1 MTATGTKSKFAGAYR
16 LDLLIFLAYQLCH
29 ALSTQQLF
37 PVFLNY
43 TPQVGCFGTRC
54 TEIIGKCYE
63 ECDTC
68 EDLCTNTTSY
78 SACEREYR
86 PDFLS
91 AAMEYR
97 IYCKDFYK
105 TVSATSLQ
113 YAGVVIGNSFVGYL
127 ADNYGRRF
135 VLLISL
141 AVGIPEL
148 FLSGFIISLP
158 AFYSLRFVLGISVA
172 GVMSIGWTYCSEMIS
187 AQHRF
192 KLRTFASYS
201 MGRLVMIGLSHL
213 AGEWRLATFLHGAL
227 CCCTLL
233 LILFLPESVIWLRR
247 INDKKRIKKAERKI
261 AWINGFDYSRE
272 DSNKDSSNITSSNR
286 QMSVLDV
293 LRSSTLRTGFLVL
306 CVMWFANSLSEC
318 LTDLNGDDMSS
329 HLWIGQYLSNIFASI
344 TRLALGF
351 ADGYFAWLGRRMV
364 LLSAAGVAMSA
375 ASALLVQLYMGL
387 KGRTLYLITYVTIYN
402 AIALTW
408 EPSFVCASELMPT
421 DVRAKTTALLALV
434 SRVGNL
440 IASSLMLF
448 KAIHEP
454 VIMWTVLASNIVVF
468 IVTAKWLEETKNCN
482 LEEVGKSEG
491 TAEASS
497 AKAKVAPMKIEKD
510 SIPQSKSKNG
520 DEKPAFKRVTE

>member
-1 MTATGTKSKFAGAYR
+1 
-16 LDLLIFLAYQLCH
+16 
-29 ALSTQQLF
+29 
-37 PVFLNY
+37 
-43 TPQVGCFGTRC
+43 
-54 TEIIGKCYE
+54 
-63 ECDTC
+63 
-68 EDLCTNTTSY
+68 
-78 SACEREYR
+78 
-86 PDFLS
+86 
-91 AAMEYR
+91 
-97 IYCKDFYK
+97 
-105 TVSATSLQ
+105 
-113 YAGVVIGNSFVGYL
+113 
-127 ADNYGRRF
+127 
-135 VLLISL
+135 
-141 AVGIPEL
+141 
-148 FLSGFIISLP
+148 
-158 AFYSLRFVLGISVA
+158 
-172 GVMSIGWTYCSEMIS
+172 MSIGWTYCSEMIS

-247 INDKKRIKKAERKI
+247 I
-261 AWINGFDYSRE
+261 
-272 DSNKDSSNITSSNR
+272 
-286 QMSVLDV
+286 
-293 LRSSTLRTGFLVL
+293 
-306 CVMWFANSLSEC
+306 
-318 LTDLNGDDMSS
+318 
-329 HLWIGQYLSNIFASI
+329 
-344 TRLALGF
+344 
-351 ADGYFAWLGRRMV
+351 
-364 LLSAAGVAMSA
+364 
-375 ASALLVQLYMGL
+375 
-387 KGRTLYLITYVTIYN
+387 GRTLYLITYVTIYN